1 LINRALVHRLSTVSA
16 LVSGM
21 FSTPTH
27 HGQFGSR
34 SVIRGAT
41 LCTLFVLSALSGAR
55 AQGYETMQPMATRR
69 DLIALSDRLSRGSES
84 DRARASE
91 LRTRLAEGDFHP
103 GDRIGLV
110 IEGNVTQSDTVPV
123 TSGSMVNLKDIG
135 DVSLA
140 GVLRSELQDKMA
152 AVVAK
157 YIKDSKVRATP
168 LVRLSIL
175 GPVGKPGFY
184 FMPPDIPL
192 SDAIMRAGGPVSTTD
207 LKRSVI
213 RRGTHELYDSRNTQS
228 AFNRG
233 LTLDQLSLRD
243 GDSIEVGEQKQRG
256 LAQIGAAIGLAT
268 SLLWAISYGFS
279 RR

>member
-1 LINRALVHRLSTVSA
+1 MLSASVP
-16 LVSGM
+16 GM
-21 FSTPTH
+21 FFTPTH
-27 HGQFGSR
+27 KGQFGSR
-34 SVIRGAT
+34 SVIRNAT
-41 LCTLFVLSALSGAR
+41 TAALLVLSALSAAG
-55 AQGYETMQPMATRR
+55 AQGRASGYQTMQPMATRS
-69 DLIALSDRLSRGSES
+69 DLTALSDRLSQGSAN

-91 LRTRLAEGDFHP
+91 LRQRLTEGDFHP

-110 IEGNVTQSDTVPV
+110 IEGSVTQSDTLPV
-123 TSGSMVNLKDIG
+123 TSGSKVNLKDIG

-157 YIKDSKVRATP
+157 YIKDSRVRATP

-192 SDAIMRAGGPVSTTD
+192 SEAVMRAGGPASTAD
-207 LKRSVI
+207 LNKTII
-213 RRGTHELYDSRNTQS
+213 RRGSAELYDSRNTQS
-228 AFNRG
+228 AFNQG

-243 GDSIEVGEQKQRG
+243 GDSIEVGTQSQRG
-256 LAQIGAAIGLAT
+256 LAQIVPIVGLAT

>member
-1 LINRALVHRLSTVSA
+1 MSMTSASVPGMPST
-16 LVSGM
+16 
-21 FSTPTH
+21 STH
-27 HGQFGSR
+27 KGLFGSR
-34 SVIRGAT
+34 SVIRGAAIGGV
-41 LCTLFVLSALSGAR
+41 LALSALSGAR
-55 AQGYETMQPMATRR
+55 AQGRASGYETMQPMATRS
-69 DLIALSDRLSRGSES
+69 DLIALSDRLSRGSEN

-91 LRTRLAEGDFHP
+91 LRERLTEGDFHP

-110 IEGNVTQSDTVPV
+110 IEGSVTQSDTLPV
-123 TSGSMVNLKDIG
+123 TAGSKVNLKDIG

-157 YIKDSKVRATP
+157 YIKDSRVRATP

-192 SDAIMRAGGPVSTTD
+192 SEAVMRAGGPASTAD
-207 LKRSVI
+207 LGKTKI
-213 RRGTHELYDSRNTQS
+213 RRGSAELYDSRNTQS
-228 AFNRG
+228 AFNQG

-243 GDSIEVGEQKQRG
+243 GDSIEVGTQSQRG
-256 LAQIGAAIGLAT
+256 LAQIVPIVGLAT

>member
-1 LINRALVHRLSTVSA
+1 MPSA
-16 LVSGM
+16 SGSGM
-21 FSTPTH
+21 FPTPTH
-27 HGQFGSR
+27 KGRFGSR
-34 SVIRGAT
+34 SVIRSAALGT
-41 LCTLFVLSALSGAR
+41 LLVASALSGAR
-55 AQGYETMQPMATRR
+55 AQGYQTMQPMATRR
-69 DLIALSDRLSRGSES
+69 DLTALSDRLARGSEN
-84 DRARASE
+84 DRARASD
-91 LRTRLAEGDFHP
+91 LRTRLVEGDFHP

-110 IEGNVTQSDTVPV
+110 IEGSVTQSDTVPV
-123 TSGSMVNLKDIG
+123 TAGSKVNLKDIG

-152 AVVAK
+152 AVIAK
-157 YIKDSKVRATP
+157 YIKDSRVRATP

-192 SDAIMRAGGPVSTTD
+192 SEAIMRAGGPGGTAD
-207 LKRSVI
+207 LKKSVI
-213 RRGTHELYDSRNTQS
+213 RRGSAELYDSRNTQS
-228 AFNRG
+228 AFNDG

-243 GDSIEVGEQKQRG
+243 GDSIEVGTQSQRG
-256 LAQIGAAIGLAT
+256 LAQIGAVVGLAT

>member
-1 LINRALVHRLSTVSA
+1 MVSA
-16 LVSGM
+16 SVSGM
-21 FSTPTH
+21 FSTSTH
-27 HGQFGSR
+27 KGQFGSR
-34 SVIRGAT
+34 SVIRGAG
-41 LCTLFVLSALSGAR
+41 LGLLLVASALSGAR
-55 AQGYETMQPMATRR
+55 AQGYETMQPMATRS
-69 DLIALSDRLSRGSES
+69 DLTALSDRLSRGSES

-91 LRTRLAEGDFHP
+91 LRTRLVEGDFRP

-110 IEGNVTQSDTVPV
+110 IEGSVTQSDTVPV
-123 TSGSMVNLKDIG
+123 TAGSKINLKDIG

-152 AVVAK
+152 AVISK
-157 YIKDSKVRATP
+157 YIKDSRVRATP

-192 SDAIMRAGGPVSTTD
+192 SEAVMRAGGPAGTAD

-213 RRGTHELYDSRNTQS
+213 RRGSEELYDSRNTQS
-228 AFNRG
+228 AFNEG

-243 GDSIEVGEQKQRG
+243 GDSIEVGTQSTRG
-256 LAQIGAAIGLAT
+256 LAQIGAVVGLAT
-268 SLLWAISYGFS
+268 SLIWAFTYGFS

>member
-1 LINRALVHRLSTVSA
+1 MPSA
-16 LVSGM
+16 SVPGM
-21 FSTPTH
+21 FSPSTH
-27 HGQFGSR
+27 KGQFGSR

-41 LCTLFVLSALSGAR
+41 VGAVLVLSALSGAQAQGR
-55 AQGYETMQPMATRR
+55 ASGYETMQPMATRS
-69 DLIALSDRLSRGSES
+69 DLTALSDRLSRGSEN

-91 LRTRLAEGDFHP
+91 LRARLTEGDFRP

-110 IEGNVTQSDTVPV
+110 IEGSVTQSDTVPV
-123 TSGSMVNLKDIG
+123 TAGSKINLKDIG

-152 AVVAK
+152 AVISK
-157 YIKDSKVRATP
+157 YIKDSRVRATP

-192 SDAIMRAGGPVSTTD
+192 SEAIMRAGGPGGTAD
-207 LKRSVI
+207 LNKTKI
-213 RRGTHELYDSRNTQS
+213 RRGAAELYDSRNTQS
-228 AFNRG
+228 AFNQG

-243 GDSIEVGEQKQRG
+243 GDSIEVGTQSQRG
-256 LAQIGAAIGLAT
+256 LAQIVPIVGLAT

>member
-1 LINRALVHRLSTVSA
+1 MPSASVH
-16 LVSGM
+16 GM
-21 FSTPTH
+21 FFTSTH
-27 HGQFGSR
+27 QGHFGSR

-41 LCTLFVLSALSGAR
+41 AGTLLLLSAVSGAGAQGR
-55 AQGYETMQPMATRR
+55 ASGYETMQPMATRS
-69 DLIALSDRLSRGSES
+69 DLTALSDRLSRGSES

-91 LRTRLAEGDFHP
+91 LRTRLTEGDFHP

-110 IEGNVTQSDTVPV
+110 IEGSVTQSDTLPV
-123 TSGSMVNLKDIG
+123 TSGSKVNLKDIG

-157 YIKDSKVRATP
+157 YIKDSRVRATA

-192 SDAIMRAGGPVSTTD
+192 SEAIMRAGGPAGTAD
-207 LKRSVI
+207 LSKTKI
-213 RRGTHELYDSRNTQS
+213 RRGSAELYDSRNTQS
-228 AFNRG
+228 AFNQG

-243 GDSIEVGEQKQRG
+243 GDSIEVGTQSQRG
-256 LAQIGAAIGLAT
+256 LAQIVPIVGLAT

>member
-1 LINRALVHRLSTVSA
+1 MPSA
-16 LVSGM
+16 SVPGM
-21 FSTPTH
+21 FFTSTH
-27 HGQFGSR
+27 QGQFGSR

-41 LCTLFVLSALSGAR
+41 AGTLFVLSAVSGAGAQGR
-55 AQGYETMQPMATRR
+55 ASGYETMQPMATRS
-69 DLIALSDRLSRGSES
+69 DLTALSDRLSRGSES
-84 DRARASE
+84 DRVRASE
-91 LRTRLAEGDFHP
+91 LRARLTEGDFHP

-110 IEGNVTQSDTVPV
+110 IEGSVTQSDTLPV
-123 TSGSMVNLKDIG
+123 TSGSKVNLKDIG

-152 AVVAK
+152 GVVAK
-157 YIKDSKVRATP
+157 YIKDSRVRATA

-192 SDAIMRAGGPVSTTD
+192 SEAVMRAGGPAGSAD
-207 LKRSVI
+207 LSRTKI
-213 RRGTHELYDSRNTQS
+213 RRGSAELYDSRNTQS
-228 AFNRG
+228 AFNQG

-243 GDSIEVGEQKQRG
+243 GDSIEVGTQSQRG
-256 LAQIGAAIGLAT
+256 LAQIVPIVGLAT